1 MQTNKKTI
9 SDEMFDTA
17 NAISDVSR
25 TANLYGRLFAIKEM
39 QIHLLQEENKI
50 KEEIEREDKNE

>member
-1 MQTNKKTI
+1 MFKTA
-9 SDEMFDTA
+9 D
-17 NAISDVSR
+17 AISDVSR

-50 KEEIEREDKNE
+50 KANLKTLEKKEKENE